1 MSSSKESDLV
11 TAILMYVTRC
21 AAEGD
26 QLALRE
32 MKFGEKELQAIANL
46 NLLDLPKLEAL
57 KTHCLKIQLNQ
68 QVFWPIIEHLHRTR
82 EQEKSIQQLLLA
94 DAPLEMMNTLF
105 GMSSR
110 EFTGRRKKLAI
121 EPGVGRPPL
130 PDSDR
135 EYELYTKWTEMT
147 RNLASEDL
155 QGNDYLRLHK
165 DSTISMRAIWQLTQR
180 WSDYPQIEPR
190 NRSKDY

>member
-1 MSSSKESDLV
+1 MSSTKESDLV
-11 TAILMYVTRC
+11 AAVLMYATRC
-21 AAEGD
+21 VAEGD

-32 MKFGEKELQAIANL
+32 MQFGEKELQAIANL

-82 EQEKSIQQLLLA
+82 EQEKTIQQLLLA
-94 DAPLEMMNTLF
+94 DAPLEMMNALY

-110 EFTGRRKKLAI
+110 EFTGRRKKLTL
-121 EPGVGRPPL
+121 EPGVGRPRL
-130 PDSDR
+130 PDPDR
-135 EYELYTKWTEMT
+135 EYGLYTAWNEMT
-147 RNLASEDL
+147 RGGTSEDL
-155 QGNDYLRLHK
+155 LGSDYLKLHE
-165 DSTISMRAIWQLTQR
+165 DSAISMRAIWQLTQR

-190 NRSKDY
+190 KRSRDY